1 MLSLTLIR
9 ASLHPEMRSQYGWF
23 NGELTVY
30 QAKSSV
36 QQSNGTNE
44 VLAESEHFQIR
55 QSRTSALSLITTP
68 EYFLSGLGPR
78 YSGEVAE
85 MVLKEMS
92 IPVRAFVRVLAAQDH
107 MKQWVA
113 LPLVML
119 ERESAG

>member
-1 MLSLTLIR
+1 MIR

>member
-1 MLSLTLIR
+1 MIR

-68 EYFLSGLGPR
+68 EYFLSGLGTL
-78 YSGEVAE
+78 VKLQKT
-85 MVLKEMS
+85 VLKEMS
-92 IPVRAFVRVLAAQDH
+92 IPVRAFVRVVAAQDH

-119 ERESAG
+119 ERESDG